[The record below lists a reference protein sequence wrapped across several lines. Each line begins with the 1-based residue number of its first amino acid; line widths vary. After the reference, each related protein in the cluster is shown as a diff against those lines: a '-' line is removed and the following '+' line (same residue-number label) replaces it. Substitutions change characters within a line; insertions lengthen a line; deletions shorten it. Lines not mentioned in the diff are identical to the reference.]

1 MKPYR
6 NSMYV
11 KKSLNMRNLSTCRFW
26 MFLTW
31 KISTSRLI
39 QKKPLKNLKEF
50 RLLEQRCNNTHEV
63 QEGIPSAVGF
73 PPNGSTGEPPLP
85 TPQKNQVSI
94 HTERSNWKIKGLSSM
109 IVSCSIGYLGYRF
122 WLENYLL
129 YSYTLLLK
137 DRFEHTHS
145 FFQEIFDIHKRFP
158 RNHGCMKWV
167 LARPHTFEPNIR
179 PTIQKISSNTVFHTV
194 TQNDPA
200 HQWIWK
206 INGKIYL

>member
-109 IVSCSIGYLGYRF
+109 IVSCLIGK
-122 WLENYLL
+122 LL
-129 YSYTLLLK
+129 TLNVYFTLK
-137 DRFEHTHS
+137 GQIWTYAFTLPGDG
-145 FFQEIFDIHKRFP
+145 DIHKRFP
-158 RNHGCMKWV
+158 RNHGKHEMG
-167 LARPHTFEPNIR
+167 LGSAPHLWT
-179 PTIQKISSNTVFHTV
+179 KH
-194 TQNDPA
+194 
-200 HQWIWK
+200 
-206 INGKIYL
+206 